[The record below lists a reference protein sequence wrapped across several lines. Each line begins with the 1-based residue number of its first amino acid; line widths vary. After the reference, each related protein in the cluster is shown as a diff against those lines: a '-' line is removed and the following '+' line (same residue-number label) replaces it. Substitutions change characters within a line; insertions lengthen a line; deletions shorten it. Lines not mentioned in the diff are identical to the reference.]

1 MGEPTGAGRSSR
13 GPTTPGRRR
22 IDRVLAEGY
31 LAGLPG
37 LPLAEVRR
45 RRAEAEQEEADVSY
59 VRRLVH
65 GRIDIIRAEQTRRAS
80 GAAGSSLVES
90 LPSILADEARPPAR
104 GLGRHAPT
112 EPSRVDE
119 HRRYVEALVA
129 DVDLSDVTARTDE
142 ELARALER
150 FAEEERSLSQKRRAI
165 HGVIDACTAEIARRY
180 REGEADVSALLPQQD

>member
-1 MGEPTGAGRSSR
+1 MGEPTGAGGSGR

-22 IDRVLAEGY
+22 IDRVLAEDY

-65 GRIDIIRAEQTRRAS
+65 GRMDIIGAERARRAS
-80 GAAGSSLVES
+80 GTAGSSLVES
-90 LPSILADEARPPAR
+90 LPSILADDARPPAR
-104 GLGRHAPT
+104 GLGRHAPM
-112 EPSRVDE
+112 EPSWVAE

-165 HGVIDACTAEIARRY
+165 HAVIDACTAEIARRY